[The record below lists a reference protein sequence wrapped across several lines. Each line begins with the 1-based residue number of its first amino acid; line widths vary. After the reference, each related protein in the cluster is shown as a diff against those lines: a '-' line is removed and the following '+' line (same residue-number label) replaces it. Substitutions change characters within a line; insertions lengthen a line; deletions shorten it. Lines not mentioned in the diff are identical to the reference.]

1 MMFLL
6 VLGVLLRLGDVSIS
20 TEAVNIIT
28 AVSLTFLAILSPV
41 AIVNEVINEKE
52 KVLINGSDSAV

>member
-1 MMFLL
+1 MFLL